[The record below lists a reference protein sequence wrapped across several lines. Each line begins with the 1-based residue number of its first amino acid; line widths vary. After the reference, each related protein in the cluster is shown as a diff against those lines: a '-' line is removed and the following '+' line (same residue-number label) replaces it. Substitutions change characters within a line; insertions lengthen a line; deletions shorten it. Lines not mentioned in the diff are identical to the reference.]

1 MNRDEKLIKKV
12 IVSQLK
18 NSQDIS
24 ESIYS
29 SFKRLYY
36 DMRVNEKNTDVIRE
50 IFPLDYKEIGISKSC
65 FKDLLEMNF
74 RRFNNIE
81 KYILINGTQ
90 HLIRTKIEEY
100 PMNLDNLKSFLQ
112 TTCGINLSNEELEHM
127 LHFLEKDLIN
137 ESYSITSKEIY
148 ELLIANTFFSN
159 YLPQTIIFYV
169 YDRYEKELERMES
182 SQIGLTNEGSHN
194 AKSILYINLSKIRK
208 FFEFYKNYF
217 TDNEIN
223 FIENECSMLEQE
235 FSLDEFV
242 YSILSLRKFK
252 CY

>member
-12 IVSQLK
+12 IVNQLK

-90 HLIRTKIEEY
+90 HLIRTKIE
-100 PMNLDNLKSFLQ
+100 
-112 TTCGINLSNEELEHM
+112 
-127 LHFLEKDLIN
+127 
-137 ESYSITSKEIY
+137 
-148 ELLIANTFFSN
+148 
-159 YLPQTIIFYV
+159 
-169 YDRYEKELERMES
+169 
-182 SQIGLTNEGSHN
+182 
-194 AKSILYINLSKIRK
+194 
-208 FFEFYKNYF
+208 
-217 TDNEIN
+217 
-223 FIENECSMLEQE
+223 
-235 FSLDEFV
+235 
-242 YSILSLRKFK
+242 
-252 CY
+252 